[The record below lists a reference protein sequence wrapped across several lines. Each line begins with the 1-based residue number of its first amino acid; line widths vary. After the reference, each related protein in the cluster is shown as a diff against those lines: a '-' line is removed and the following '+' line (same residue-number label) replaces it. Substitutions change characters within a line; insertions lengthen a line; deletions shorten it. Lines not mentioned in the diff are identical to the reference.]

1 MESLPSGSLRVQVYA
16 GIDPMTG
23 KKIRLTETIPPG
35 PRAAADAE
43 KARTRLLA

>member
-1 MESLPSGSLRVQVYA
+1 VYA